1 MRTRHL
7 RTLLVFGAAVFTAL
21 GTTTPAQAL
30 PACPSNAICLWRF
43 QDGTGDVYV
52 WRGGYVDLPGKF
64 VDHVY
69 SFRANRTGAFIDW
82 AKGKECHSV
91 RKGDYGSNYGSRFG
105 SRMDAVGDNC

>member
-1 MRTRHL
+1 MRTPHL
-7 RTLLVFGAAVFTAL
+7 RSLLVFGAAVLTTL

-30 PACPSNAICLWRF
+30 PACPGNAICLWRF
-43 QDGTGDVYV
+43 QDGTGDLYV

-105 SRMDAVGDNC
+105 SKMDAVGDNC